1 MAGITDSGFGALAR
15 DISNRMNYSK
25 RIGALRRRM
34 AGLAGD
40 GEAVSG
46 LLVTHLPDVRWL
58 CGFTGSSAALA
69 VTRRAVR
76 LFTDGRYTAQ
86 AAEEVKGAKVE
97 IVPSAPAV
105 AAVQWLAVQVAA
117 SEGSSG
123 AKAPADSANSM
134 RGLKPPPPSV
144 TGLAAPSKLSPRSLS
159 KPSPLSDT
167 GSAISSK
174 AGLVGFDSVHT
185 TVAELERWKAAL
197 PGKLRRRLLVPV
209 ASPVE
214 RLRWLKDED
223 ELVIMAE
230 AAKLGDDLFAHLLGF
245 IRPGLT
251 EVAVAAELEYQARVR
266 GAEGMSFESIVAAG
280 ERSALPHGRASQGR
294 LPRRGFLTLDF
305 GVILKGY
312 CSDMTRTVCLG
323 KPTAREREVYE
334 AVLEAQESAVNAVID
349 GAECGAVD
357 EAARGV
363 LRRAGM
369 AEAFS
374 HSTGHGVGLEIHE
387 GPRIGAGQKDL
398 LAPGMVITIEPGVYF
413 AGEFG
418 VRIEDMVAVT
428 RTGGRVLTGSPKA
441 LIEL

>member
-1 MAGITDSGFGALAR
+1 
-15 DISNRMNYSK
+15 
-25 RIGALRRRM
+25 M

-40 GEAVSG
+40 EEAVAG
-46 LLVTHLPDVRWL
+46 LLVTHLPDVRYL

-105 AAVQWLAVQVAA
+105 AAVQWLAVQAGEA
-117 SEGSSG
+117 GTSG
-123 AKAPADSANSM
+123 
-134 RGLKPPPPSV
+134 
-144 TGLAAPSKLSPRSLS
+144 TGP
-159 KPSPLSDT
+159 
-167 GSAISSK
+167 
-174 AGLVGFDSVHT
+174 VGFDSAHT
-185 TVAELERWKAAL
+185 TVAELERWKLAL
-197 PGKLRRRLLVPV
+197 PAKLRRKLLVGV

-223 ELVIMAE
+223 ELAVMAE
-230 AAKLGDDLFAHLLGF
+230 AAKLGDELFGHMLGL

-251 EVAVAAELEYQARVR
+251 EAMVAAELEYQARVR
-266 GAEGMSFESIVAAG
+266 GAEGMSFESIVASG
-280 ERSALPHGRASQGR
+280 ERSALPHGRATQAR

-334 AVLEAQESAVNAVID
+334 AVLEAQESAVNEVIG

-363 LRRAGM
+363 LCRVGM